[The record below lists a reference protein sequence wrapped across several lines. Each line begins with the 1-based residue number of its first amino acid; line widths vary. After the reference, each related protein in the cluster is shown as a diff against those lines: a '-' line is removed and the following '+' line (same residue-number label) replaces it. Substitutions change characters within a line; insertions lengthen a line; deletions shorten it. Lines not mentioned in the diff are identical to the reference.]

1 MNKIDITATNV
12 FESNYEAVFNS
23 DKRFVLNQGASRSS
37 KSYSVAQLAVVIALR
52 EPNLVISIVRKTF
65 PALRAGMMRDFFEI
79 LNNLN
84 LYDKKN
90 HNKTQHTY
98 NFANGSMIEF
108 MSVDDQAKVRGRKR
122 HYCIIDEAN
131 DLWEDDFLQLNLR
144 TEKKLIMMYNPSD
157 RESWLYNL
165 PEEKTIRIISTYKD
179 NPFLGPEQIAEI
191 ESLKEKDEALWLI
204 FGLGQRAITKEN
216 IYSNFSYLHEKPE
229 RFTKFIYGIDYGYT
243 HPTALVKVWYYEDE
257 LFIEEIIYEK
267 ALTTPDILRRV
278 ENAGITYKDMIIAET
293 ARPEINEELRRAN
306 LTVINAD
313 KNVKAGIDTLK
324 RFKVYTNSQNVIK
337 EYNSYVWAKRGGN
350 LTDEPVKILD
360 DAMDAI
366 RYAALYIK
374 KFFGSANET
383 FYSIK

>member
-1 MNKIDITATNV
+1 MNQINLTATSV
-12 FESNYEAVFNS
+12 FERNYEAVFNQ
-23 DKRFVLNQGASRSS
+23 DKRFIINQGASRSS
-37 KSYSVAQLAVVIALR
+37 KSYSVAQLAVVIALN

-79 LNNLN
+79 LNTIN
-84 LYDKKN
+84 LYNKKN
-90 HNKTQHTY
+90 HNKTQHT
-98 NFANGSMIEF
+98 FTFSNGSMIEF

-144 TEKKLIMMYNPSD
+144 TERKLIMMYNPSD

-165 PEEKTIRIISTYKD
+165 PEDKTNRIISTYKD
-179 NPFLGPEQIAEI
+179 NPFLGKEQIIEI

-216 IYSNFSYLHEKPE
+216 IYSNFEFCSIKPE
-229 RFTKFIYGIDYGYT
+229 KFTKYVYGIDYGYT
-243 HPTALVKVWYYEDE
+243 HPTAMVKIWYHEDE

-267 ALTTPDILRRV
+267 GLTTPDILYRIN
-278 ENAGITYKDMIIAET
+278 NAGITYKDTIIAET

-313 KNVKAGIDTLK
+313 KNIKAGIDAIK
-324 RFKVYTNSQNVIK
+324 RFKVYTNSQNIIK
-337 EYNSYVWAKRGGN
+337 EYNSYTWAKRQGQ

-366 RYAALYIK
+366 RYGGYYIK
-374 KFFGSANET
+374 KYNGGDQKTYMLS
-383 FYSIK
+383 

>member
-1 MNKIDITATNV
+1 MELIATEV
-12 FESNYEAVFNS
+12 FEKNYDFVYNS
-23 DKRFVLNQGASRSS
+23 DLRFCLNQGASRSS
-37 KSYSVAQLAVVIALR
+37 KSYSVAQLSIIIALN

-79 LNNLN
+79 LNNLA
-84 LYDKKN
+84 LYNKKS

-98 NFANGSMIEF
+98 TFENGSMIEF

-144 TEKKLIMMYNPSD
+144 TERKLIMMYNPSD

-165 PEEKTIRIISTYKD
+165 PEDKTLTIISTYKD
-179 NPFLGPEQIAEI
+179 NPFLGKEQINEI

-204 FGLGQRAITKEN
+204 FGLGKRAITKEN
-216 IYSNFSYLHEKPE
+216 IYSNFTYLANRPEK
-229 RFTKFIYGIDYGYT
+229 FTQFLLGIDYGYT
-243 HPTALVKVWYYEDE
+243 HPTAMVKVWHYEDE

-267 ALTTPDILRRV
+267 GLTTPDIQYRI
-278 ENAGITYKDMIIAET
+278 EKAGITYKDLIIAET
-293 ARPEINEELRRAN
+293 ARPEINEELRRN
-306 LTVINAD
+306 KFSVINAD
-313 KNVKAGIDTLK
+313 KNVKGGIDAVK
-324 RFKVYTNSQNVIK
+324 RYKIFTNSNNIIK
-337 EYNSYVWAKRGGN
+337 EYNSYTWAKRAGQ

-366 RYAALYIK
+366 RYVAHYLK
-374 KFFGSANET
+374 KYGTNNKTYTIS
-383 FYSIK
+383 